1 MLISTDVGQGSVV
14 VLLHAFPLARTMWL
28 PQVESLPQHVSSP
41 SRLTLPGFGDSPLLA
56 DGSGERGG
64 PARPPSVDWF
74 ADAVAEHLDE
84 KGIDEPVV
92 MGGLSMG
99 GYVALAFAR
108 RHPHRLAGLISA
120 DTKAEPDDATGRA
133 NRDKM
138 IALASS
144 QPASAIIESMLPKLL
159 GPVTQREQP
168 EVVAAVRKLASAQKP
183 AGIIAAL
190 KALRDRP
197 DATASLA
204 NIKVPALVIVG
215 HDDSLT
221 PPDVARRLAVLPRGA
236 ISDHRQGGA
245 LGECRTTAS
254 FQRCADGV
262 PGRRRDVAMTD

>member
-1 MLISTDVGQGSVV
+1 
-14 VLLHAFPLARTMWL
+14 MWL
-28 PQVESLPQHVSSP
+28 PQVESLRDMYRVLAPD
-41 SRLTLPGFGDSPLLA
+41 LPGFGDSPLLA

-108 RHPHRLAGLISA
+108 RHPHRLAGLILA

-221 PPDVARRLAVLPRGA
+221 PPDVARKLAGALPRARLAIIDKAGHLANAEQPRAFNDVLMGFLA
-236 ISDHRQGGA
+236 
-245 LGECRTTAS
+245 
-254 FQRCADGV
+254 GV
-262 PGRRRDVAMTD
+262 GMWQ